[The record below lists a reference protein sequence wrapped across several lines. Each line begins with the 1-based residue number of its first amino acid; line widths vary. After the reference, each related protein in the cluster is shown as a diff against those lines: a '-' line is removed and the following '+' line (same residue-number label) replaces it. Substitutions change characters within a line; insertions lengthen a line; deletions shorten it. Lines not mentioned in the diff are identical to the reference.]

1 MKDET
6 PVVNNNT
13 VYFHSLVY
21 LTRVLGCW
29 FLFNHKLPLAAL
41 SFFVAE
47 SVLLGAR
54 YNRTFGYFAIA
65 LSVLVFIMH
74 K

>member
-1 MKDET
+1 MKDKT
-6 PVVNNNT
+6 PVVSNNT

-29 FLFNHKLPLAAL
+29 FLFSHKLPLAAL
-41 SFFVAE
+41 CFFVAE
-47 SVLLGAR
+47 SVLLGAK
-54 YNRTFGYFAIA
+54 YNRAFGYFAIA
-65 LSVLVFIMH
+65 LSVLVFTMH